1 MVPSLLL
8 KRIIRGRTRRIIKK
22 WINEKIEC
30 NVKDPDKTHYRT
42 QHPTLTWISKK
53 SL

>member
-1 MVPSLLL
+1 MVPISLL

-22 WINEKIEC
+22 KVKVKC
-30 NVKDPDKTHYRT
+30 NPDKTHYRT
-42 QHPTLTWISKK
+42 QHQTKSKN